1 MCVSFFQMYFM
12 LYTFQMLLFNEF
24 DFLDRFDEA
33 KKIGFKAIEFQ
44 FPYSYDANQIK
55 RKLLLQPHS

>member
-1 MCVSFFQMYFM
+1 M
-12 LYTFQMLLFNEF
+12 LNNMVKFSANISLLFNEF

-44 FPYSYDANQIK
+44 FPYSYIDE
-55 RKLLLQPHS
+55 